1 MLKKLLFAV
10 TGFVFFFVPA
20 SLDALAQTDT
30 PKVEAGVQFSFIRF
44 RDLETTGAGFGGRL
58 TYNINDSIS
67 IEGELNYFP
76 SDKQGFFESGKKT
89 QGLFGVK
96 TGIRSETAGVFGK
109 IRPGF
114 VRFSRDFDG
123 FEDPKTDL
131 ALDVGGVIEFYPSP
145 STMVRFDIGDTIIRI
160 GERTITDPFGSP
172 VTFNS
177 FTSHNLQLS
186 IGVGV
191 RF

>member
-10 TGFVFFFVPA
+10 TGVVFFLAPA
-20 SLDALAQTDT
+20 SLDALAQSDT
-30 PKVEAGVQFSFIRF
+30 PKVEAGVLFSFIRF
-44 RDLETTGAGFGGRL
+44 RDLDTTGAGFGGRL
-58 TYNINDSIS
+58 TYNVNDSVG

-76 SDKQGFFESGKKT
+76 SDKQGVFESGKKT

-96 TGIRSETAGVFGK
+96 TGLRSETAGIFGK

-123 FEDPKTDL
+123 FEDSKTDF
-131 ALDVGGVIEFYPSP
+131 ALDVGGVIEVYPSTA
-145 STMVRFDIGDTIIRI
+145 SVVRFDIGDTIIRF
-160 GERTITDPFGSP
+160 GERTVSDVFGNP

-177 FTSHNLQLS
+177 FTSHNLQVS

>member
-10 TGFVFFFVPA
+10 TGIVFLLVPA
-20 SLDALAQTDT
+20 SQHARAQSDT

-58 TYNINDSIS
+58 TYNINDSVG

-76 SDKQGFFESGKKT
+76 SDKQGVFESGKKT

-123 FEDPKTDL
+123 FEDAKTDL
-131 ALDVGGVIEFYPSP
+131 ALDIGGVIEFYPSE
-145 STMVRFDIGDTIIRI
+145 STMVRFDIGDTIIRF
-160 GERTITDPFGSP
+160 GDRTITDFFGNP